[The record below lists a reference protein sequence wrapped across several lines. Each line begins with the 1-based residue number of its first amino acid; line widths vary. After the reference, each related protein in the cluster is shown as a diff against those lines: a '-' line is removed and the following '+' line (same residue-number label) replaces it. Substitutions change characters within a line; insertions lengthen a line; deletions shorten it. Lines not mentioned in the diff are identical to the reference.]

1 MRVLGPARER
11 PGFAEAA
18 DAFLRGES
26 TELPEPRIE
35 FLRWLGA
42 NRAVAFHGSPRD
54 DLTELSTER
63 KSTDTT
69 AFGNQTAVYAT
80 ADPIWAIYFAVLRR
94 DTGWKGTRNGSLG
107 FLGRRFYFFAHNR
120 GSESPDRFGPGS
132 LYVLP
137 PDTFEAQPVRLG
149 IDPSHLVSKVP
160 VKPIARLDV
169 TPEDFPFRDRIRY
182 YADDEPI
189 WVSILRA

>member
-1 MRVLGPARER
+1 MVSDP
-11 PGFAEAA
+11 
-18 DAFLRGES
+18 
-26 TELPEPRIE
+26 
-35 FLRWLGA
+35 
-42 NRAVAFHGSPRD
+42 V
-54 DLTELSTER
+54 LSTER

-94 DTGWKGTRNGSLG
+94 DKGWKGTRNGSLG
-107 FLGRRFYFFAHNR
+107 FAGRRFYFFAHNR
-120 GSESPDRFGPGS
+120 GSESPERFGPGS

-137 PDTFEAQPVRLG
+137 PDTFEAQPVRFG

-160 VKPIARLDV
+160 VRPVARLDV
-169 TPEDFPFRDRIRY
+169 TPEDFPFRDRIHH

-189 WVSILRA
+189 WLSILRA